1 MPTAAEIKSGKACS
15 FLCIFSK
22 PVILSLYKKRSA
34 MKYILSILFLLQ
46 ALTVCCQQTKVV
58 DVGKE
63 IVNVSPARF
72 FTVGGEPV
80 SNAKYIRVVEG
91 TPYFN
96 EAWMKGS
103 LDLSDG
109 HGYENLWLKIDLT
122 DNSLLYL
129 DADGKEM
136 IATSVIKNV
145 TLIDSVSGKKYN
157 FVHSSF
163 ISCAGKIEPG
173 WYQILTSGK
182 ATVFKRYIKI
192 INEAKPYGSATY
204 EQTIVTAS
212 NYFLLADSVFSP
224 IKKFKALP
232 GMLKNK
238 KDELSQYI
246 SSKNLTGKTDADYV
260 DLVAY
265 YYSLFTQ

>member
-1 MPTAAEIKSGKACS
+1 
-15 FLCIFSK
+15 
-22 PVILSLYKKRSA
+22 
-34 MKYILSILFLLQ
+34 MKIILSILFFLQ
-46 ALTVCCQQTKVV
+46 AFTVCCQQSKTV
-58 DVGKE
+58 DVNKE

-80 SNAKYIRVVEG
+80 SNVKYIRVVAG

-122 DNSLLYL
+122 DNTLLYL

-145 TLIDSVSGKKYN
+145 TLIDSVTGKKYN
-157 FVHSSF
+157 FVYADF
-163 ISCAGKIEPG
+163 IMNTGKIKPG
-173 WYQILTSGK
+173 WYQLIASGK
-182 ATVFKRYIKI
+182 ASVYKHYAKI
-192 INEAKPYGSATY
+192 INETKPYGSATY
-204 EQTIVTAS
+204 EQSIVTAS
-212 NYFLLADSVFSP
+212 NYFLLTDSVFSE
-224 IKKFKALP
+224 IKRFKALA

-238 KDELSQYI
+238 KDELNQYI
-246 SSKNLTGKTDADYV
+246 SNTNLSGKTDADYAE
-260 DLVAY
+260 LVLY
-265 YYSLFTQ
+265 YNSLFAK

>member
-1 MPTAAEIKSGKACS
+1 
-15 FLCIFSK
+15 
-22 PVILSLYKKRSA
+22 

-46 ALTVCCQQTKVV
+46 ALAVCCQQNKVV

-145 TLIDSVSGKKYN
+145 TLIDSVTGKKYI

-163 ISCAGKIEPG
+163 INCTGKIKPG
-173 WYQILTSGK
+173 WYQRIVPGRASVYK
-182 ATVFKRYIKI
+182 HYAKI
-192 INEAKPYGSATY
+192 INETKPYGSATY
-204 EQTIVTAS
+204 EQTIVTAT
-212 NYFLLADSVFSP
+212 NYFLLADSLFLP

-238 KDELSQYI
+238 KDELNQYI
-246 SSKNLTGKTDADYV
+246 SNINLSGKTDADYAE
-260 DLVAY
+260 LVLY
-265 YYSLFTQ
+265 YNSLFVK

>member
-1 MPTAAEIKSGKACS
+1 MSI
-15 FLCIFSK
+15 
-22 PVILSLYKKRSA
+22 YKKRSA

-46 ALTVCCQQTKVV
+46 ALAVCCQQNKVV

-109 HGYENLWLKIDLT
+109 HGYENLWLKIDLM

-129 DADGKEM
+129 DVDGKEM
-136 IATSVIKNV
+136 IATSVIKNLR
-145 TLIDSVSGKKYN
+145 LIDSVTGKKYD

-163 ISCAGKIEPG
+163 IVSSSKIEPG

-182 ATVFKRYIKI
+182 ATVFKRYVK
-192 INEAKPYGSATY
+192 
-204 EQTIVTAS
+204 
-212 NYFLLADSVFSP
+212 LLT
-224 IKKFKALP
+224 K
-232 GMLKNK
+232 
-238 KDELSQYI
+238 Q
-246 SSKNLTGKTDADYV
+246 NLTARQRMSNP
-260 DLVAY
+260 LLRHQII
-265 YYSLFTQ
+265 LF